1 MKKKI
6 LKKGGGVMND
16 AKAPLWFTRAFDL
29 LDKRFEAIEKRL
41 DEMDERFEKAMHHI
55 DQRFNECI
63 TREEFN
69 ERMSEFLTREE
80 FNERMSEFLTREEFN
95 ERMDNYP
102 TKDFLLKVLDRHA
115 GLIKKR
121 EIKDVLVDGT
131 LQRHEEDIHECKKR
145 ISVLESA
152 TS

>member
-80 FNERMSEFLTREEFN
+80 FNERM
-95 ERMDNYP
+95 DNYP